1 MLFGLVDMMFYD
13 KEVIKVLLG
22 VCILY
27 IYINIYLKI
36 YFEIILFMY

>member
-27 IYINIYLKI
+27 INIYLKI